1 MSIEVLKKQDAREDF
16 TSSIE
21 EMKNFC
27 SEMEEADVQMI
38 PQTKTA
44 LTDEK
49 MLASLQKT
57 LDLLDDNDDVQN
69 VYTNLDDSAAE

>member
-1 MSIEVLKKQDAREDF
+1 
-16 TSSIE
+16 
-21 EMKNFC
+21 
-27 SEMEEADVQMI
+27 MEEADVQMI